1 MSKITD
7 DQIRREMEV
16 LVRNVDLET
25 VTTKE
30 FIKMLSKKL
39 KVNLLKKKKFIKKNI
54 TEILDA
60 MDEEQ
65 IENSDVG
72 DCLED
77 EMEETDHDEM
87 EVRPKSKK
95 RKRKNTDGSSS
106 SSSNPF
112 NAPKDLSP
120 PLASFLG
127 KKKLSR
133 PQVVKGLWDYIKEHN
148 LQNPENKRE
157 IILDDEMQGVFGVD
171 RFSMFKM
178 AKYISAHIH
187 PFKPYSAEDEDDH
200 QDRGHKKKK
209 KKNEGRKKA
218 RLTEATKKAIM
229 PAYRLSDKLVNIVGT
244 DVLSRQL
251 VTKKIWEYIR
261 EHDLQNPEDKREIIC
276 DEALKKVMDGR
287 KTVTMFTM
295 NKYISPHLLEKV
307 DRTMQQRE
315 EI

>member
-7 DQIRREMEV
+7 DQIRTEMEE
-16 LVRNVDLET
+16 LVRKVDLET

-39 KVNLLKKKKFIKKNI
+39 KVNLLKKRKFIKKNI

-60 MDEEQ
+60 MDD
-65 IENSDVG
+65 SDEI
-72 DCLED
+72 DCLDD
-77 EMEETDHDEM
+77 EVEETDHDEG
-87 EVRPKSKK
+87 EKGPKIKK
-95 RKRKNTDGSSS
+95 RKRKSTDSS

-120 PLASFLG
+120 PLGSFLG

-133 PQVVKGLWDYIKEHN
+133 PQVIKSLWVYIKEHN

-157 IILDDEMQGVFGVD
+157 IILDDKMQGVFGVD

-178 AKYISAHIH
+178 AKYISTHIH
-187 PFKPYSAEDEDDH
+187 PYKPYSAENEDDL
-200 QDRGHKKKK
+200 QNSGDKKKK

-218 RLTEATKKAIM
+218 KLTEAAKNAIM
-229 PAYRLSDKLVNIVGT
+229 PAYRLSDKLVKVVGT

-251 VTKKIWEYIR
+251 VTKKLLEYIK

-276 DEALKKVMDGR
+276 DDALKKVMEGR
-287 KTVTMFTM
+287 RTVTMFSM
-295 NKYISPHLLEKV
+295 NKYISPHLIEKV
-307 DRTMQQRE
+307 DRIMLQPDDL
-315 EI
+315 